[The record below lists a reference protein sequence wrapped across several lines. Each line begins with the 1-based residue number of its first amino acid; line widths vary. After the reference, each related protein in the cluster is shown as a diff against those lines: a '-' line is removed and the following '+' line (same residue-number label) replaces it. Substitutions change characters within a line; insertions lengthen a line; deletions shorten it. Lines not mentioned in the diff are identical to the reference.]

1 MAKNVDRALDSTD
14 DGRRLPTE
22 HQTGTEA
29 LLDGEVV
36 SLDRHRRDRAASH
49 TMQSLVPPLYRD
61 DERLH
66 SADAGVQGVPGA
78 RTDQSD
84 ASSGV
89 YNLLR
94 AIASTEGTEV
104 FELDCNDAQARLLVD
119 ARRIIAVDRQ
129 AVQKHLKDTPLSE
142 SSRAR
147 LNALAAWLR
156 EASELQFTSHEPVGG
171 DLPDDGGSATGIGV
185 VELLYAINGLRCPEL
200 ASLRETIEPIV
211 GREHGTFWLIER
223 GRTPGIERVLSVGE
237 PIVQTLEMPDQIV
250 ALADDLAR
258 KSAALGDA
266 FSPGTTN
273 LYAFTGEHVWL
284 SASSGSYIVIGR
296 APSRRFGTLLNV
308 MDKVATTLTHEA

>member
-1 MAKNVDRALDSTD
+1 MVKNVNRALDSGE

-22 HQTGTEA
+22 HETGTEA
-29 LLDGEVV
+29 LLDGELV
-36 SLDRHRRDRAASH
+36 SLDRHRRDRVASH

-61 DERLH
+61 DEGSL
-66 SADAGVQGVPGA
+66 SADAGGRNA
-78 RTDQSD
+78 HDSAAQSS

-104 FELDCNDAQARLLVD
+104 FELQADHTQARLLVD
-119 ARRIIAVDRQ
+119 AHRIIAVDRQ
-129 AVQKHLKDTPLSE
+129 AVQKHLKETPLAE

-147 LNALAAWLR
+147 MNALAAWLR
-156 EASELQFTSHEPVGG
+156 EADNLRFTAHEPAGG

-185 VELLYAINGLRCPEL
+185 VELLYALNGLRCPEL
-200 ASLRETIEPIV
+200 AGLRERIEPII

-223 GRTPGIERVLSVGE
+223 GRTPGIERVLSAGE
-237 PIVQTLEMPDQIV
+237 PIAQSLEMPDQIV

-284 SASSGSYIVIGR
+284 SAASGSYIVIGR

-308 MDKVATTLTHEA
+308 MDRVATALTHKA